1 MRVSRPGERPGIAA
15 LRIGFRSARVN
26 VVPMVVLWAL
36 AAGTV
41 WAYYSVPAVAAAF
54 EPLRKWQMESGWLAA
69 FLNRV
74 FFNGLLP
81 GVFLL
86 AIPSIRPKHVLLV
99 IGAQALWGGCWGVV
113 TDFFFRW
120 LDVLFGPGRDMATLF
135 SKMMADEF
143 GLTLFL
149 TAPADAA
156 FFFWVGRDFSIA
168 RAWRERPRQFFFGL
182 VLPNL
187 ISNWCVWVPVSL
199 AIFAFPLP
207 LQVQISGFAAA
218 FWTLMCLQIG
228 ARTMSCPMTRGAS
241 RRLCMA
247 RAEHAKC
254 R

>member
-1 MRVSRPGERPGIAA
+1 MLSERPGIVA
-15 LRIGFRSARVN
+15 LRIGIRSVRAN
-26 VVPMVVLWAL
+26 AVPMVALWVL
-36 AAGTV
+36 AAVTL
-41 WAYYSVPAVAAAF
+41 WAYYAVPAVAAAF
-54 EPLRKWQMESGWLAA
+54 EPLRQWQTGSGWLAA

-86 AIPSIRPKHVLLV
+86 VIPSIRPKHVLLV

-120 LDVLFGPGRDMATLF
+120 LDVLFGSGRDFGTLF
-135 SKMMADEF
+135 CKMLADEF

-149 TAPADAA
+149 LAPADAA
-156 FFFWVGRDFSIA
+156 FFFWVGHDFSIVHT
-168 RAWRERPRQFFFGL
+168 WRERPRRFFLGL

-187 ISNWCVWVPVSL
+187 ISNWCVWIPVSL

-228 ARTMSCPMTRGAS
+228 LRT
-241 RRLCMA
+241 
-247 RAEHAKC
+247 KC
-254 R
+254 ALVV